1 MSNYQLIEVIEGL
14 TEDGRMVYRC
24 RGRSAPDLLRL
35 AIELG
40 VPVDRLCPRPD
51 PELYY
56 KRVPGKP
63 ADAR

>member
-14 TEDGRMVYRC
+14 TEDGRLVYRC
-24 RGRSAPDLLRL
+24 RGRSAPDLSRL

-40 VPVDRLCPRPD
+40 VPVDRLSPQPD

-56 KRVPGKP
+56 KRVQGAP
-63 ADAR
+63 ADSR